1 MLVRVIRLR
10 EAVLIT
16 VQAATTSENDLGEA
30 ENVWADVGTVLGEIQ
45 PLTAAEQAD
54 IAGRIP
60 TATHRLFTTGE
71 VTRGNRL
78 VSGSKTYLV
87 CIPED
92 WGTHR
97 EVILQEVF

>member
-1 MLVRVIRLR
+1 MRVLRLR
-10 EAVLIT
+10 AAVSII
-16 VQAATTSENDLGEA
+16 VQAAETAENDLGEQ
-30 ENVWADVGTVLGEIQ
+30 ETVWIDIGTVLGEIQ

>member
-1 MLVRVIRLR
+1 MRAIRLR
-10 EAVLIT
+10 EAVSII
-16 VQAATTSENDLGEA
+16 VQAATATENDLGET
-30 ENVWADVGTVLGEIQ
+30 ESVWADVGIIQGEIQ

-60 TATHRLFTTGE
+60 TATHRLFTTSE

-78 VSGSKTYLV
+78 VYGSKTYLV
-87 CIPED
+87 CIPQD

-97 EVILQEVF
+97 EVILEEVL

>member
-1 MLVRVIRLR
+1 MRVLRLR
-10 EAVLIT
+10 DGILLT

-30 ENVWADVGTVLGEIQ
+30 ETVWGDVGTVLGEIQ
-45 PLTAAEQAD
+45 PLTATEQAD

-60 TATHRLFTTGE
+60 TATHKLFTTGE

-78 VSGSKTYLV
+78 VCGSKTYLV
-87 CIPED
+87 CIPQD

-97 EVILQEVF
+97 EVILEEVL